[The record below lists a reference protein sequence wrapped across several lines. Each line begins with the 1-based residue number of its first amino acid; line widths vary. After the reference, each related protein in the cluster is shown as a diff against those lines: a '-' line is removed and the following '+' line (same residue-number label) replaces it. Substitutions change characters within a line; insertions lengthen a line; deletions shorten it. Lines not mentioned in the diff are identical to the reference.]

1 MSSPPSKPAAAAPI
15 KSIPNYAKF
24 LMGGLAGM
32 GATLFV
38 QPLDLV
44 KNRMQLSGEGG
55 SAKLYKNSFHAITSI
70 IKTEGITGIY
80 TGLSAG
86 LLRQATYTTSRMGI
100 YQSLLDHFSA
110 TNPTLGFGSKAAI
123 GVFSGGIAAYIGTPA
138 EVSLIR
144 MTADGKL
151 PPEQKRGYKNVF
163 NALVRISREEGVATL
178 WKVMHF

>member
-1 MSSPPSKPAAAAPI
+1 
-15 KSIPNYAKF
+15 
-24 LMGGLAGM
+24 MGGLSGM

-55 SAKLYKNSFHAITSI
+55 SAKLYKNSFDAVTTILR
-70 IKTEGITGIY
+70 TEGVTGIY

-100 YQSLLDHFSA
+100 YQSLLDHFSQ
-110 TNPTLGFGSKAAI
+110 NNQNLGFGSKAAI
-123 GVFSGGIAAYIGTPA
+123 GVVSGGFAAYIGTPA
-138 EVSLIR
+138 EVALIR

-151 PPEQKRGYKNVF
+151 PANEKRGYTNVF
-163 NALVRISREEGVATL
+163 NALTRIAREEGRATL
-178 WKVMHF
+178 WKVFITNYVVT